1 MKLKIIVAIGF
12 IIFSLSTVIFFL
24 FLRSEDRV
32 ELTSTTLP
40 VKHATLVSPSPSPI
54 QFSFDRSLSLE
65 EEVDKLI
72 PEDFSN
78 DFKNLRNEL

>member
-12 IIFSLSTVIFFL
+12 IVFSLSTVIFFL
-24 FLRSEDRV
+24 FLRSEDQRK
-32 ELTSTTLP
+32 LTTTTLKAENSP
-40 VKHATLVSPSPSPI
+40 LVSPLPSPI
-54 QFSFDRSLSLE
+54 PFYFDHSLSLE

-78 DFKNLRNEL
+78 DFKDLRNEL

>member
-1 MKLKIIVAIGF
+1 MKLKIIVTIGF

-24 FLRSEDRV
+24 FLRSEDQRK
-32 ELTSTTLP
+32 LTTTTLQAKNSP
-40 VKHATLVSPSPSPI
+40 LVLPSPI
-54 QFSFDRSLSLE
+54 QFGFDRSLSLE

-78 DFKNLRNEL
+78 DFKDLRNEL